1 MTRPAAPRPHSV
13 KALLERRNPVF
24 TESSAQ
30 QVRQDAWR
38 ACLEKILPDSMA
50 AHVSGILERRGELI
64 VYADSAAWG
73 TRLRYAIAECE
84 AALRAGRPEIAAIT
98 VRVMPRRGH

>member
-1 MTRPAAPRPHSV
+1 MPRPAAPRLHSV
-13 KALLERRNPVF
+13 KALLEQRTPIF

-30 QVRQDAWR
+30 QASQDAWR
-38 ACLEKILPDSMA
+38 ARLEKILPDSMA
-50 AHVSGILERRGELI
+50 AHVSGILERQGGLI
-64 VYADSAAWG
+64 VYAESAAWG

-84 AALRAGRPEIAAIT
+84 AALRAGRPELGAIT

>member
-1 MTRPAAPRPHSV
+1 
-13 KALLERRNPVF
+13 
-24 TESSAQ
+24 
-30 QVRQDAWR
+30 
-38 ACLEKILPDSMA
+38 MA
-50 AHVSGILERRGELI
+50 THVSGILERQGGLI

-84 AALRAGRPEIAAIT
+84 AALRAGHPQLTAIT